1 MGVKN
6 ASLKRTYFQ
15 CLNGLVWL
23 CEYFT
28 KFMCQ
33 ISKNSMVN
41 LIEYGMKENIFEK
54 VFLEIVTLFSVFLLI
69 LNSFY

>member
-1 MGVKN
+1 
-6 ASLKRTYFQ
+6 
-15 CLNGLVWL
+15 
-23 CEYFT
+23 
-28 KFMCQ
+28 
-33 ISKNSMVN
+33 MVN